1 MLILKNY
8 KVALFNTMKR
18 SLIILLTIL
27 ILASCGS
34 NPAKES
40 VDGHYVYQD
49 GISRS
54 EITISDGYWRMKTQ
68 FGAPGYYG
76 SDAKYDSGEV
86 KGNTLYHSRFIPYGT
101 ISKQTLTIGSRRYRK
116 Q

>member
-1 MLILKNY
+1 
-8 KVALFNTMKR
+8 MKR
-18 SLIILLTIL
+18 SLFFLLTIL

-34 NPAKES
+34 NPTKES
-40 VDGHYVYQD
+40 IDGSYLYQD
-49 GISRS
+49 DISRS
-54 EITISDGYWRMKTQ
+54 EVVVSDGRWRMKTQ

-86 KGNTLYHSRFIPYGT
+86 KGNTLYHSGFIPYGT